1 MNTIIVIKASNIN
14 TRNEILREINKKIQ
28 YLDDLVPI
36 TNIGVRW
43 GTVFY
48 TLNHI
53 KCLAYRT
60 KTSLLIKEL
69 K

>member
-1 MNTIIVIKASNIN
+1 MKNKFVIKALTIDS
-14 TRNEILREINKKIQ
+14 RDEILREVVKYINR
-28 YLDDLVPI
+28 LDALVPI
-36 TNIGVRW
+36 GNIGVRW

-60 KTSLLIKEL
+60 KTSLVIKEL
-69 K
+69 I

>member
-1 MNTIIVIKASNIN
+1 MNTIIVIKASNID

-36 TNIGVRW
+36 ANIGVKW
-43 GTVFY
+43 GTIFY
-48 TLNHI
+48 TLNQI

-60 KTSLLIKEL
+60 KTSLVIKEL